1 MDVSLLTYEGVLTQ
15 DKVTEMLESIE
26 EKLAGDNLSRGTL
39 AHIAIIFIELCQ
51 NMINYSKSATLG
63 ERDIVPFGSIS
74 FVKNKD
80 FGYLVKSKNI
90 ISIDDKTRLL
100 TRLEDIDT
108 LDKDGLKKRYK
119 ELRRSAKNAHYKGA
133 GIGLYD
139 IAKRCQSIEYD
150 FTPINKDKFYFS
162 LQVQTDL

>member
-15 DKVTEMLESIE
+15 DKVTDMLESIE

-51 NMINYSKSATLG
+51 NMINYSKNATVG
-63 ERDIVPFGSIS
+63 ERDIVPFGAIS
-74 FVKNKD
+74 FFKNED
-80 FGYLVKSKNI
+80 FGYVIKSQNI
-90 ISIDDKTRLL
+90 ISIDDKARLA

-119 ELRRSAKNAHYKGA
+119 ELRRSAKNAHDKGA

-139 IAKRCQSIEYD
+139 IAKRCRSVEYD
-150 FTPINKDKFYFS
+150 FTPINEDKLYFS
-162 LQVQTDL
+162 LQIQTDI